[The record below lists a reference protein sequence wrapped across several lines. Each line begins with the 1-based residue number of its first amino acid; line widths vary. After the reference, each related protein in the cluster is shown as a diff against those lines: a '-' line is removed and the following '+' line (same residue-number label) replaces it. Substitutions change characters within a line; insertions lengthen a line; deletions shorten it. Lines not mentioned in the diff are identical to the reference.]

1 MEKIESKFKRVHD
14 ILQNYLNKAELKEV
28 NDAFLFAKD
37 AHEGQKRK
45 SGEDY
50 IYHPVAT
57 AHILA
62 EMNVNYKIIIAGL
75 LHDVPEDTT
84 VTIEQIEEK
93 FGSDVASMVKGVT
106 KLGTVKYRGIERYL
120 ENLRK
125 MFLAMAADIRVI
137 LIKFA
142 DRLHNLSTLYALPKN
157 KQLRIASEVL
167 EIYAPIASRLG
178 MFEMKGMLEEEA
190 FKYVNPKEYNW
201 VHTIMEQEFKKKQ
214 PSLEKLIIF
223 IEKLLQE
230 NKINYISVTGRVKQL
245 YSLYL
250 KLLRHDRSIDRIS
263 DFTAARIIVKTVPDC
278 YQILGIIHNALRP
291 VPGRFK
297 DYIAQ
302 PKPNGYQ
309 SLHTTVFTEDDEP
322 QQFEVQ
328 IRTEEMDQEAE
339 FGIAAHWSYKE
350 KGSKKMSKQL
360 AWVQELTKW
369 KQEFAENQKYLENLK
384 LDVFQDRIF
393 VFTPKGDVIELPE
406 DATPIDFAYHVHTDL
421 GNQCIGAIINNT
433 IAQLDQKLKSG
444 DIIEILRDK
453 KRKTPNPDWLK
464 FIKTS
469 HAKVKLKSALKQTSL
484 LDKFIKRKID

>member
-93 FGSDVASMVKGVT
+93 FGDDVASMVKGVT

-201 VHTIMEQEFKKKQ
+201 VHTIMEQEFKKK
-214 PSLEKLIIF
+214 
-223 IEKLLQE
+223 LQAGLY
-230 NKINYISVTGRVKQL
+230 NKT
-245 YSLYL
+245 
-250 KLLRHDRSIDRIS
+250 
-263 DFTAARIIVKTVPDC
+263 
-278 YQILGIIHNALRP
+278 
-291 VPGRFK
+291 
-297 DYIAQ
+297 
-302 PKPNGYQ
+302 
-309 SLHTTVFTEDDEP
+309 
-322 QQFEVQ
+322 
-328 IRTEEMDQEAE
+328 
-339 FGIAAHWSYKE
+339 
-350 KGSKKMSKQL
+350 
-360 AWVQELTKW
+360 
-369 KQEFAENQKYLENLK
+369 
-384 LDVFQDRIF
+384 F
-393 VFTPKGDVIELPE
+393 VFK
-406 DATPIDFAYHVHTDL
+406 
-421 GNQCIGAIINNT
+421 NNYVSFT
-433 IAQLDQKLKSG
+433 YNYPLY
-444 DIIEILRDK
+444 
-453 KRKTPNPDWLK
+453 
-464 FIKTS
+464 
-469 HAKVKLKSALKQTSL
+469 
-484 LDKFIKRKID
+484 